1 MFLERA
7 ARFAFGGGAARRGP
21 EIIEPAPSKPSP
33 PPTKIGLALGGGA
46 ARGWAHIGVLRAL
59 EENGVVASVIA
70 GTSIG
75 AVVGGCYSADRLAT
89 IEDFATSLTRR
100 RVVGLLDFRL
110 RGSGIIRG
118 EKLRRLLDANFG
130 DAAIEKLRHRFCAIA
145 TEIST
150 GHEIWLT
157 HGALVPAMRASYSLP
172 GIFDPVRVGGRWLM
186 DGALVNPVP
195 VTAARA
201 LGADVV
207 IAVNLGGETFGRG
220 TVIPAHGS
228 SDEDRGDE
236 AAAKSGNE
244 RTLLAQMGSAASRIN
259 PFRRRS
265 NPAVDGPRMATVMIE
280 AFNIT
285 QDRISRARLAGDPP
299 DVTISPAVGRIGL
312 FEFHRAGEAI
322 AAGYEAA
329 QRAIPRIRETMA
341 ALQANAAA

>member
-7 ARFAFGGGAARRGP
+7 ARFAFGGGTARRTP
-21 EIIEPAPSKPSP
+21 EIVEPVAVRPVP
-33 PPTKIGLALGGGA
+33 PARIGLALGGGA

-59 EENGVVASVIA
+59 EENGIQPSVIA

-75 AVVGGCYSADRLAT
+75 AVVGACYAADRLAT
-89 IEDFATSLTRR
+89 IEAFATSLTRR

-110 RGSGIIRG
+110 RGSGLIRG
-118 EKLRRLLDANFG
+118 EKLRRLLDADFG
-130 DAAIEKLRHRFCAIA
+130 GTSIESLRYRFCAIA

-157 HGALVPAMRASYSLP
+157 RGSLVPAVCSSYALP

-195 VTAARA
+195 ITAARA
-201 LGADVV
+201 LGADMV
-207 IAVNLGGETFGRG
+207 IAINLGGEAFGRG
-220 TVIPAHGS
+220 TVIPAHGAEL
-228 SDEDRGDE
+228 EDHAEE
-236 AAAKSGNE
+236 APVKAATD
-244 RTLLAQMGSAASRIN
+244 RTFLAQVGSAASRIN

-265 NPAVDGPRMATVMIE
+265 AVSGDGPRMATVMIE

-299 DVTISPAVGRIGL
+299 DATISPAVGRIGL
-312 FEFHRAGEAI
+312 FEFHRAAEAI
-322 AAGYEAA
+322 AAGYDAG
-329 QRAIPRIRETMA
+329 QRAIPRIRETLSV
-341 ALQANAAA
+341 LQTSAPA